1 MRSYVRPPTPAAHDR
16 EEKNNQ
22 RGAALLVPSITN
34 AAAGSDAPGAI
45 ASQPDGACS
54 AATQPARTVAS
65 TRVPLRAAP
74 GQASTHP
81 PWLPQLCAHMAQTS
95 AALRQ
100 VHGALAG
107 IDDEAAAMLSNAVE
121 ELLRELDRT
130 TQALGRRAG
139 LE

>member
-1 MRSYVRPPTPAAHDR
+1 
-16 EEKNNQ
+16 
-22 RGAALLVPSITN
+22 
-34 AAAGSDAPGAI
+34 
-45 ASQPDGACS
+45 
-54 AATQPARTVAS
+54 
-65 TRVPLRAAP
+65 
-74 GQASTHP
+74 
-81 PWLPQLCAHMAQTS
+81 MAQTS

-139 LE
+139 VE